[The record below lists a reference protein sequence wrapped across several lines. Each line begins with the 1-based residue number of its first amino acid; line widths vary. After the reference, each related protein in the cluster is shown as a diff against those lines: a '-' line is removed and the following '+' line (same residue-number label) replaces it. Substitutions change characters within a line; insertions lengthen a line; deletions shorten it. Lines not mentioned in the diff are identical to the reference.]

1 MIVYVVLG
9 ANIEGQLDHSVIFRD
24 VLINRDSQVKN
35 AIIMQGARIGAGCK
49 LENVIIDKD
58 AVIGPNLVL
67 KGTSTT
73 PLVISK
79 GQHVFQ
85 QAEVAVHD

>member
-1 MIVYVVLG
+1 
-9 ANIEGQLDHSVIFRD
+9 VIFRD
-24 VLINRDSQVKN
+24 VLINRDSQIKN

-67 KGTSTT
+67 KGTLTA
-73 PLVISK
+73 PLVIGK
-79 GQHVFQ
+79 GQRVFQ